1 MNQIAKRILENTA
14 LCAVLALTV
23 LMLVG
28 TGAALAQVTAV
39 EAYAN
44 DGARQN
50 AQGGWTIPYDE
61 CKLDVSELGA
71 LDETACLAAGWNWE
85 PQNLTGSSCYYS
97 RPECLARIFY
107 GFPVTPG
114 SAGRQHRSA
123 LHRRRT
129 EIGRASCRER
139 VTKYV

>member
-1 MNQIAKRILENTA
+1 MNQFTKRILENTA

-28 TGAALAQVTAV
+28 TGAALAQVTAP

-71 LDETACLAAGWNWE
+71 LDETACLAAGWNWD
-85 PQNLTGSSCYYS
+85 PQNLTGSSCYYN

-107 GFPVTPG
+107 
-114 SAGRQHRSA
+114 
-123 LHRRRT
+123 
-129 EIGRASCRER
+129 EIGLNGTIIGGLVGLVLHAGAE
-139 VTKYV
+139 VL